1 MEMDEFENTV
11 RSCLVEIPERFRAI
25 LEKEQ
30 IQVIPREKVP
40 QAVKE
45 KFPSSYVF
53 GVFVGV
59 PYGRRKA
66 NIVQHEPTRIEL
78 YKETFERVFG
88 NRNESKVRDQIA
100 RTVIHEIAHYFGYS
114 EKAIRQR
121 GY

>member
-1 MEMDEFENTV
+1 MEEFEATV
-11 RSCLVEIPERFRAI
+11 RACLAGIPEKFRTI

-30 IQVIPREKVP
+30 IQVIPREKAP
-40 QAVKE
+40 QAVEE

-53 GVFVGV
+53 GVFAGV
-59 PYGRRKA
+59 PYGKRKA
-66 NIVQHEPTRIEL
+66 SIVQYEPTRIEL

-114 EKAIRQR
+114 EKAIRDR